1 MKNRADLVRRLI
13 RKGES
18 DLVNAEMCVSKRQ
31 SLDAACFHAQQG
43 AEKYI
48 KAYLTA
54 KEVDYPFIHN
64 LERKGSNTAMRVLQS
79 TISWYIL
86 YVTC

>member
-1 MKNRADLVRRLI
+1 MKSRSDLVKGLI
-13 RKGES
+13 RKAES
-18 DLVNAEMCVSKRQ
+18 DLVNAEMCLSTKQ

-54 KEVDYPFIHN
+54 QDVDYPFIHN
-64 LERKGSNTAMRVLQS
+64 LEKRPTTTAYPIRQENNDK
-79 TISWYIL
+79 
-86 YVTC
+86 